1 MTTPQGLE
9 ATTQLRLQIEDI
21 HVRSHKRVDGTYDT
35 DTFATQYGTELC
47 ITRFREPVHVNPFH
61 KIKKTDNPPAK
72 IPVKR
77 DDNIRRAKRN
87 MKRLMI
93 HNFPHDPAPYSN
105 PHFIT
110 LTYPDTAYA
119 KIKNRDNH
127 IADFQQFI
135 RLLRHQ
141 VKTNR
146 DVFTR
151 GSPED
156 ITYIAT
162 LELTKKG
169 NVHIHAVIFN
179 LPFYRHKHDVLN
191 LWLQVSPSSTI
202 NNQQLD
208 RVPWGRKSAKVQ
220 AVKMA
225 RYLSKY
231 IAKAFEDNNLPN
243 DKLYLPSKGLK
254 QPTLYKKPSDVS
266 LVFEGAFIK
275 MYRKTFVSEEYYIP
289 YLDTWA
295 HYEIW
300 ELT

>member
-1 MTTPQGLE
+1 
-9 ATTQLRLQIEDI
+9 
-21 HVRSHKRVDGTYDT
+21 
-35 DTFATQYGTELC
+35 
-47 ITRFREPVHVNPFH
+47 
-61 KIKKTDNPPAK
+61 
-72 IPVKR
+72 
-77 DDNIRRAKRN
+77 
-87 MKRLMI
+87 
-93 HNFPHDPAPYSN
+93 
-105 PHFIT
+105 
-110 LTYPDTAYA
+110 
-119 KIKNRDNH
+119 
-127 IADFQQFI
+127 
-135 RLLRHQ
+135 
-141 VKTNR
+141 
-146 DVFTR
+146 
-151 GSPED
+151 
-156 ITYIAT
+156 
-162 LELTKKG
+162 
-169 NVHIHAVIFN
+169 
-179 LPFYRHKHDVLN
+179 